1 MAFTVVD
8 QGAGGEDNSLDNSFV
23 TRTELY
29 TILKQLSDVSKFYE
43 LEVFEVL
50 DVFREGGTI
59 QEPGEVKGRYLTDSP
74 KEKITTFKPLNAN
87 ILQMPVVGELWL
99 GLHYTIGDAN
109 PYYMGR
115 VGKDLSLV
123 NDGGY
128 YNESAPG
135 EERAIDTLKL
145 GQTVLNSN
153 KLFKDYKEGVKF
165 KNVSPQKLVSFEGDT
180 IIQGRF
186 GNTIRLGSNQNSG
199 IANSPNIK
207 IVSGLFSGGEDLDDD
222 ASSIYLTSQEV
233 VDYSNPSFSVMDSA
247 YDQPQITIDSNR
259 LVFNAKTDVIGM
271 FAQKDINIQSVEGD
285 VAINAKDKITLRP
298 KESTIEFDIKGSD
311 NGKIVNLTKEGIPF
325 PDLNMAGFL
334 KQTMGIQKVFQGL
347 TFGVPKLSNPLTLA
361 SGVKDIVKGL
371 EGAKNFVEATLNL
384 EFLEKEVLTT
394 KTIGEIKASLPI
406 PAGLLNVVG
415 SIDDFADDVEG
426 TLKKVEDFKK
436 DNEEKFKQAAE
447 LSSAIDNLVPTGIAR
462 VLEEIP
468 ADELSQIPGAQDVLD
483 VVSSEG
489 STLGGIKIKDLTEND
504 IANAREFGVFG
515 DLEDYVAEQGSIQ
528 QDIEQAKFIGKILNL
543 TKQEQ

>member
-8 QGAGGEDNSLDNSFV
+8 QGAGGDDNSLDNSFV
-23 TRTELY
+23 TRTELF
-29 TILKQLSDVSKFYE
+29 TILKQISDVSKFYE

-59 QEPGEVKGRYLTDSP
+59 QESGEVKGRYLTDSP
-74 KEKITTFKPLNAN
+74 KEKVTTFKPLNAN

-109 PYYMGR
+109 PYYIGR

-145 GQTVLNSN
+145 GQAVLNSN

-165 KNVSPQKLVSFEGDT
+165 KNISPQKLVSFEGDT

-199 IANSPNIK
+199 IADSPNIK

-222 ASSIYLTSQEV
+222 ASSIYLTSREI
-233 VDYSNPSFSVMDSA
+233 VDYANPSFSVMDSA
-247 YDQPQITIDSNR
+247 YDEPQITIDSNR

-298 KESTIEFDIKGSD
+298 KESTIEFDIKESG
-311 NGKIVNLTKEGIPF
+311 NGQIVNLTKEGIPF

-334 KQTMGIQKVFQGL
+334 KQTMGIQKLFQAF
-347 TFGVPKLSNPLTLA
+347 TVGVPKLSNPVTLP

-384 EFLEKEVLTT
+384 EFLEQNVLTT
-394 KTIGEIKASLPI
+394 KTIAEIKASLPI
-406 PAGLLNVVG
+406 PASLLNVVG
-415 SIDDFADDVEG
+415 DIDEFSQDIEG
-426 TLKKVEDFKK
+426 AIQKAENFKK
-436 DNEEKFKQAAE
+436 DNEAKLERANQI
-447 LSSAIDNLVPTGIAR
+447 SAGIDAGERKDLLAI
-462 VLEEIP
+462 LENIP
-468 ADELSQIPGAQDVLD
+468 AEERDQIPGANDALAIAQDKSV
-483 VVSSEG
+483 
-489 STLGGIKIKDLTEND
+489 GGGD
-504 IANAREFGVFG
+504 IPRARENGVFRL
-515 DLEDYVAEQGSIQ
+515 LEDYIAEQGSVEG
-528 QDIEQAKFIGKILNL
+528 DVEQLKMYGKILNL
-543 TKQEQ
+543 TNRSSNE

>member
-153 KLFKDYKEGVKF
+153 KLFKDYKEGVSLKMYHH
-165 KNVSPQKLVSFEGDT
+165 KNWYPLRV
-180 IIQGRF
+180 IQ
-186 GNTIRLGSNQNSG
+186 
-199 IANSPNIK
+199 
-207 IVSGLFSGGEDLDDD
+207 
-222 ASSIYLTSQEV
+222 
-233 VDYSNPSFSVMDSA
+233 
-247 YDQPQITIDSNR
+247 
-259 LVFNAKTDVIGM
+259 
-271 FAQKDINIQSVEGD
+271 
-285 VAINAKDKITLRP
+285 
-298 KESTIEFDIKGSD
+298 
-311 NGKIVNLTKEGIPF
+311 
-325 PDLNMAGFL
+325 
-334 KQTMGIQKVFQGL
+334 
-347 TFGVPKLSNPLTLA
+347 
-361 SGVKDIVKGL
+361 
-371 EGAKNFVEATLNL
+371 
-384 EFLEKEVLTT
+384 
-394 KTIGEIKASLPI
+394 
-406 PAGLLNVVG
+406 
-415 SIDDFADDVEG
+415 
-426 TLKKVEDFKK
+426 
-436 DNEEKFKQAAE
+436 
-447 LSSAIDNLVPTGIAR
+447 
-462 VLEEIP
+462 
-468 ADELSQIPGAQDVLD
+468 
-483 VVSSEG
+483 
-489 STLGGIKIKDLTEND
+489 
-504 IANAREFGVFG
+504 
-515 DLEDYVAEQGSIQ
+515 
-528 QDIEQAKFIGKILNL
+528 
-543 TKQEQ
+543 

>member
-153 KLFKDYKEGVKF
+153 K
-165 KNVSPQKLVSFEGDT
+165 S
-180 IIQGRF
+180 
-186 GNTIRLGSNQNSG
+186 
-199 IANSPNIK
+199 
-207 IVSGLFSGGEDLDDD
+207 
-222 ASSIYLTSQEV
+222 
-233 VDYSNPSFSVMDSA
+233 
-247 YDQPQITIDSNR
+247 
-259 LVFNAKTDVIGM
+259 
-271 FAQKDINIQSVEGD
+271 
-285 VAINAKDKITLRP
+285 
-298 KESTIEFDIKGSD
+298 
-311 NGKIVNLTKEGIPF
+311 
-325 PDLNMAGFL
+325 
-334 KQTMGIQKVFQGL
+334 
-347 TFGVPKLSNPLTLA
+347 
-361 SGVKDIVKGL
+361 
-371 EGAKNFVEATLNL
+371 
-384 EFLEKEVLTT
+384 
-394 KTIGEIKASLPI
+394 
-406 PAGLLNVVG
+406 LNV
-415 SIDDFADDVEG
+415 
-426 TLKKVEDFKK
+426 
-436 DNEEKFKQAAE
+436 
-447 LSSAIDNLVPTGIAR
+447 
-462 VLEEIP
+462 
-468 ADELSQIPGAQDVLD
+468 
-483 VVSSEG
+483 
-489 STLGGIKIKDLTEND
+489 
-504 IANAREFGVFG
+504 
-515 DLEDYVAEQGSIQ
+515 
-528 QDIEQAKFIGKILNL
+528 
-543 TKQEQ
+543 TK